1 MLSNKP
7 HEPLLDSQLDILLK
21 NVCVCVHLKM
31 IFSYGLF
38 LPTWVAVSS
47 SHLSSSQL
55 LKYSQYDLSKI
66 LLYSFI
72 LSSEFFYLLVKQ

>member
-31 IFSYGLF
+31 KGF
-38 LPTWVAVSS
+38 
-47 SHLSSSQL
+47 
-55 LKYSQYDLSKI
+55 
-66 LLYSFI
+66 
-72 LSSEFFYLLVKQ
+72 